1 MNNNFPHGYALIIGV
16 DANQLPELNIPLVA
30 KDVTAFH
37 RVLLDPQLCGYEPGN
52 VKLLTGEQATNG
64 NILLALQWL
73 EEKVQADPQAT
84 AVIYFA
90 GHGLRDLM
98 TGQYYL
104 IPYDVQSLRFLRT
117 YAIKAETI
125 TAVLSRLHS
134 RSLLLLLDCCHAQSL
149 DFGEE
154 SILAAEAFP
163 TNLPEVNTLPIFVPG
178 SQAAGL
184 AAGVG
189 QAILLSSTGAES
201 SFARDD
207 HEMSIF
213 AYHLIEALAGDIHQD
228 ESGTVIQV
236 SDILGWVSSRVL
248 ETAASMNLSQTPI
261 ACASGDFP
269 VGLLFG
275 GQGLAAER
283 AESAPAQPPPPPD
296 KAIVTGEFA
305 GEGHAGIGADDGLE
319 FYESGPEPDSLE
331 LMPAPVDTREGAFT
345 SRGIEE
351 VSKGL
356 ENFLPPEP
364 TRQSRRF
371 EAAMPNTVQAGVTTE
386 VLVMV
391 PQASGPG
398 LSKYLPL
405 ETEAGDVI
413 DVEDV
418 EQREVQIEFTEPGK
432 PILAYVHIQA
442 SKRDFEIEE
451 SFRGILIY
459 PDRDGDYE
467 SFLLTPLR
475 ATSRA
480 PVTVKLYADKERTY
494 SLSTIRLS
502 VAIASEREESQKFL
516 ARNDL
521 SRTVGYA
528 AATGNVTINVVEGD
542 QISATISDS
551 SGVALG
557 RDAQASVRSQTTTS
571 GSDLAPLFTPLMVL
585 VVQEAPRGV
594 QVQAIGLVQSL
605 QMEISQAMGADDNKI
620 AGWIQDLADTVPTAV
635 ETIVNLFTN
644 PPISGTTG
652 GATQFVLG
660 RISRP
665 A

>member
-1 MNNNFPHGYALIIGV
+1 
-16 DANQLPELNIPLVA
+16 
-30 KDVTAFH
+30 
-37 RVLLDPQLCGYEPGN
+37 
-52 VKLLTGEQATNG
+52 
-64 NILLALQWL
+64 
-73 EEKVQADPQAT
+73 
-84 AVIYFA
+84 
-90 GHGLRDLM
+90 M

-104 IPYDVQSLRFLRT
+104 IPYDIQSLRFLRT

-125 TAVLSRLHS
+125 TAVLNRLHS
-134 RSLLLLLDCCHAQSL
+134 RSILLLLDCCHAQSL

-163 TNLPEVNTLPIFVPG
+163 TNLPEVNALPIFVPG
-178 SQAAGL
+178 SRAAGL

-201 SFARDD
+201 SLARDD

-213 AYHLIEALAGDIHQD
+213 ACHLIEALAGDIHQD
-228 ESGTVIQV
+228 ESDTVIQV

-261 ACASGDFP
+261 ARASGDFP

-283 AESAPAQPPPPPD
+283 AESAPAQPPPPSD

-319 FYESGPEPDSLE
+319 LYESGPEPDSLE
-331 LMPAPVDTREGAFT
+331 IMPAPVDTREGAFT

-432 PILAYVHIQA
+432 PIL
-442 SKRDFEIEE
+442 
-451 SFRGILIY
+451 
-459 PDRDGDYE
+459 
-467 SFLLTPLR
+467 
-475 ATSRA
+475 
-480 PVTVKLYADKERTY
+480 
-494 SLSTIRLS
+494 
-502 VAIASEREESQKFL
+502 
-516 ARNDL
+516 
-521 SRTVGYA
+521 
-528 AATGNVTINVVEGD
+528 
-542 QISATISDS
+542 
-551 SGVALG
+551 
-557 RDAQASVRSQTTTS
+557 
-571 GSDLAPLFTPLMVL
+571 
-585 VVQEAPRGV
+585 
-594 QVQAIGLVQSL
+594 
-605 QMEISQAMGADDNKI
+605 
-620 AGWIQDLADTVPTAV
+620 
-635 ETIVNLFTN
+635 
-644 PPISGTTG
+644 
-652 GATQFVLG
+652 
-660 RISRP
+660 
-665 A
+665 